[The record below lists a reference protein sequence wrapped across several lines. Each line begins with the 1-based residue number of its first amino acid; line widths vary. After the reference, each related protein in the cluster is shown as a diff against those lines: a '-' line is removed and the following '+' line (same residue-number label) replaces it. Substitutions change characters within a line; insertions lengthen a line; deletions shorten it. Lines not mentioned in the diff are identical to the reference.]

1 MGDKFREYGNF
12 KRAAKCY
19 NLANPYSPLEVQERL
34 NSLPQ
39 GSLSSESILSF
50 GKGQHRAILKEK
62 FSNVFKSSPRKPT
75 LTGPY
80 FPKGVHPSLPPSV
93 LQDTV
98 ASQGTVNTFNEVKD
112 INSFVVSYIAA
123 DLETRK
129 DLRNRIGNI
138 INESDKSFV
147 SLEMVQELVVIAK
160 IPDRIV
166 FLHVLTQMLKVL
178 KEKPLVASIVVQ
190 GMAVAINSCPKEI
203 YMDDMQGTYLEI
215 LKPLKENLINARKE
229 KNEYQLNP
237 LLTALT
243 ALLNAMVCKKVSG
256 LDRENI
262 FNPLAKLFDSLMSHD
277 DTTVAFSALV
287 AGQALAH
294 IRNDESLAMSIFRR
308 ARLAVAMAG
317 DISSVISSADISGL
331 ISAYDKFNEMC
342 DFSVKHEWYLGLAYV
357 DGILERQGW
366 SSFEAFVLHSKFN
379 SNECFLQGICL
390 RLEQIAAT
398 QQTDISNDAI
408 KFLQDLATSP
418 AKTVQKSAQAA
429 LKRLGIVDKA
439 GPHPKDG
446 TSDHLIPQCRR
457 DDLPPVWDPIWLK
470 TESKLLKAVQQRDQ
484 RNVIVDNIPTQNR
497 VITQAIEQLIA

>member
-147 SLEMVQELVVIAK
+147 SLEM
-160 IPDRIV
+160 
-166 FLHVLTQMLKVL
+166 
-178 KEKPLVASIVVQ
+178 
-190 GMAVAINSCPKEI
+190 
-203 YMDDMQGTYLEI
+203 
-215 LKPLKENLINARKE
+215 
-229 KNEYQLNP
+229 
-237 LLTALT
+237 
-243 ALLNAMVCKKVSG
+243 
-256 LDRENI
+256 
-262 FNPLAKLFDSLMSHD
+262 
-277 DTTVAFSALV
+277 
-287 AGQALAH
+287 
-294 IRNDESLAMSIFRR
+294 
-308 ARLAVAMAG
+308 
-317 DISSVISSADISGL
+317 
-331 ISAYDKFNEMC
+331 
-342 DFSVKHEWYLGLAYV
+342 
-357 DGILERQGW
+357 
-366 SSFEAFVLHSKFN
+366 
-379 SNECFLQGICL
+379 
-390 RLEQIAAT
+390 
-398 QQTDISNDAI
+398 
-408 KFLQDLATSP
+408 
-418 AKTVQKSAQAA
+418 
-429 LKRLGIVDKA
+429 
-439 GPHPKDG
+439 
-446 TSDHLIPQCRR
+446 
-457 DDLPPVWDPIWLK
+457 
-470 TESKLLKAVQQRDQ
+470 
-484 RNVIVDNIPTQNR
+484 
-497 VITQAIEQLIA
+497 